1 MARGQARLFGVA
13 GLNPPDS
20 VSILLSDSNV
30 KGSCPE
36 SLVVRGQARLFGVA
50 GLNPPGSVS
59 TLLSKSMEPVER
71 VGCRVCWAN

>member
-1 MARGQARLFGVA
+1 MVHGEV
-13 GLNPPDS
+13 
-20 VSILLSDSNV
+20 
-30 KGSCPE
+30 
-36 SLVVRGQARLFGVA
+36 RLFGVA